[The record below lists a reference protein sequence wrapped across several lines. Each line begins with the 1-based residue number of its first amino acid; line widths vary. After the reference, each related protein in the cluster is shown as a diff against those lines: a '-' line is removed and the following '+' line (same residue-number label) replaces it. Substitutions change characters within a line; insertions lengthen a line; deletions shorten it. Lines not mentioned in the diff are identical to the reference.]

1 MNKKKFALG
10 LSTICLCLAMTP
22 TIALAGSAPILKESL
37 MNDRTPVT
45 PALAT
50 TPPSASLH
58 AVNPPGAGIPGVSQ
72 AVVVNSGQLMF
83 LSGHVPMDES
93 GSIISGGV
101 EAQLDRVFHNMQATL
116 RQGGA
121 GFKDVVRVTIY
132 VRDYRPE
139 MLPALRRVRDKYIAG
154 GTPAPA
160 SALIGVAALFHPD
173 VLVEA
178 DAVAVVPPTVQAR

>member
-1 MNKKKFALG
+1 MNKKKCAFG

-22 TIALAGSAPILKESL
+22 TIALADSAPIQKESL

-45 PALAT
+45 PSLAA
-50 TPPSASLH
+50 TPSSASLH

-72 AVVVNSGQLMF
+72 AVVVNSGSLMF

-93 GSIISGGV
+93 GSIIPGGV

-139 MLPALRRVRDKYIAG
+139 MLPALRRVRDKYIAD

>member
-22 TIALAGSAPILKESL
+22 TIALAGSAPIMKESL

-101 EAQLDRVFHNMQATL
+101 EPQLDRVFHNMQATL

-139 MLPALRRVRDKYIAG
+139 MLPALRRVRDKYIEG

-178 DAVAVVPPTVQAR
+178 DAVAVLPPTVQAR